1 MKLSLLIEPID
12 RAVDGMV
19 EVLGVGKGA
28 VGEVVPLEVAPAA
41 LDGVQLRD
49 ILGQPFEREPR
60 PFGERLG
67 GELAGVDRPD
77 RLCRSVSMTTTSGF
91 RRSFAP

>member
-67 GELAGVDRPD
+67 GELAGVDR
-77 RLCRSVSMTTTSGF
+77 LTGF
-91 RRSFAP
+91 AAQCP